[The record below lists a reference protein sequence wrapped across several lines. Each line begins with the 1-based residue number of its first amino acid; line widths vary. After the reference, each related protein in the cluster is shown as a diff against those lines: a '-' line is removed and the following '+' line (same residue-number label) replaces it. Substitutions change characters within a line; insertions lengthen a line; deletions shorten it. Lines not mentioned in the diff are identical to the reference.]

1 MFLFAYLSPVN
12 IFFSFFVFFFIEK
25 FTLKMS
31 TLNMLGGGNRDRT
44 CDLLNANQMLSQLS
58 YAPVQSSAVFLHS
71 ASKVNSN
78 FKIIF
83 EQKNCPKD
91 KQIHRLCKEPVYFR
105 KYLIL
110 FYYILI

>member
-1 MFLFAYLSPVN
+1 
-12 IFFSFFVFFFIEK
+12 
-25 FTLKMS
+25 
-31 TLNMLGGGNRDRT
+31 MLGGGNRDRT

-71 ASKVNSN
+71 VPKVNSN

-83 EQKNCPKD
+83 EQKNCLKD
-91 KQIHRLCKEPVYFR
+91 IQKYLPHIWQVFLF

-110 FYYILI
+110 LIYIRN